1 MSLEEILG
9 AAAGAGRV
17 VKAVT
22 VLEKGSSFPDS
33 YLSRHTSGFILLT
46 SAAIARTSAGRG

>member
-33 YLSRHTSGFILLT
+33 YLSSHTSGFIL
-46 SAAIARTSAGRG
+46 